1 MTTKKAL
8 VQIVC
13 AGVTVLAVS
22 LARGGTVAY
31 WPMVMDPA
39 TGGTSRKIAD
49 VSGNNYTL
57 NVKLSDAQVANTSE
71 GAFARPPNGPAD
83 VTASSCVEI
92 NNGTSLTVAPF
103 DRGSGSQNQTSD
115 ALILAMGLRHDFTI
129 EGYMYVKSLK
139 HVENDRD
146 THIAFSGVNGTG
158 DWMWYMLEPTQNSNT
173 RKVVVALRKDNNI
186 ENSGVLATIDDN
198 EILGGWHHYALVFKF
213 NEANGKSRWTFYL
226 DGVNRGSQLMT
237 NRAADKNEQHD
248 RFLLGGATSGAKK
261 VQDAKFAFWR
271 VSDEALPSGSLLC
284 HQTFP
289 TTVAYWPMNVVTSF
303 YDNASQP
310 IVPDAADERNTL
322 KVRDYAKGGVSWTGN
337 DIGWTTPPNP
347 DADLSAAGVSCRS
360 KTMVRSA
367 NNTTKINDQYQPVFT
382 TVTNAPVIEAT
393 KLNKS
398 FTIEG
403 FLKFTTLPAD
413 SSKNQMFIYNTL
425 AEKGG
430 WCWNLYGADGNG
442 YLAMKV
448 SYVDMSGSRITRLL
462 GDRFRAEELLNVWN
476 HYALTFTPD
485 NGRGQTEWRFYLNG
499 RLFGKNNLTPVYGD
513 YEFTT
518 PKFFMSGAS
527 SSANPQALCGDM
539 TCWRVSN
546 KALTPSDFLCGG
558 ETPVIPTDALVW
570 KGAVDSAE
578 WSTGSVPNW
587 IADGTPVSWT
597 DAKDVYFDDTYAT
610 NVIEITGTVNPAS
623 INVVANSNLKL
634 DFNKNRSS
642 VLDAG
647 CTNFVKRGFGT
658 FEIYYGGNATTSLVK
673 GARPI
678 EVREGCLRV
687 NAANSN
693 SALGD
698 ASLGYEVKV
707 CDHATLS
714 LYARNAIGSATPDVA
729 NDSVFTV
736 YTNGTFDMTCSGFNI
751 QALGTLDLLG
761 GNFVAPQVCHG
772 LGYLLIRDRLTLGC
786 NPGKRP
792 YIFPTALNDSTTTNQ
807 VGITFGRN
815 TEFRVEDITGDAAA
829 DGIFNC
835 AVLARLNGNWQD
847 AEHPCG
853 FRKTGGGTMEL
864 NNPYNGASV
873 THAKPTGVI
882 AVEAGELRVNINYS
896 AASKYTVADGAFLS
910 GTGKVSK
917 VEFAAGA
924 GLRVDTTKADV
935 LELAGADFAGGG
947 VIELSGVPQAAV
959 DNLRV
964 NCAKVGNPVTGAANL
979 AAWTVKV
986 DGVEAPR
993 VAVNLYDGFLRAS
1006 VVNGTYIIFR

>member
-1 MTTKKAL
+1 M
-8 VQIVC
+8 
-13 AGVTVLAVS
+13 
-22 LARGGTVAY
+22 
-31 WPMVMDPA
+31 
-39 TGGTSRKIAD
+39 
-49 VSGNNYTL
+49 
-57 NVKLSDAQVANTSE
+57 
-71 GAFARPPNGPAD
+71 
-83 VTASSCVEI
+83 
-92 NNGTSLTVAPF
+92 
-103 DRGSGSQNQTSD
+103 
-115 ALILAMGLRHDFTI
+115 
-129 EGYMYVKSLK
+129 
-139 HVENDRD
+139 
-146 THIAFSGVNGTG
+146 
-158 DWMWYMLEPTQNSNT
+158 
-173 RKVVVALRKDNNI
+173 
-186 ENSGVLATIDDN
+186 
-198 EILGGWHHYALVFKF
+198 
-213 NEANGKSRWTFYL
+213 
-226 DGVNRGSQLMT
+226 
-237 NRAADKNEQHD
+237 AA
-248 RFLLGGATSGAKK
+248 
-261 VQDAKFAFWR
+261 
-271 VSDEALPSGSLLC
+271 
-284 HQTFP
+284 
-289 TTVAYWPMNVVTSF
+289 
-303 YDNASQP
+303 
-310 IVPDAADERNTL
+310 
-322 KVRDYAKGGVSWTGN
+322 
-337 DIGWTTPPNP
+337 
-347 DADLSAAGVSCRS
+347 
-360 KTMVRSA
+360 
-367 NNTTKINDQYQPVFT
+367 
-382 TVTNAPVIEAT
+382 
-393 KLNKS
+393 
-398 FTIEG
+398 
-403 FLKFTTLPAD
+403 
-413 SSKNQMFIYNTL
+413 
-425 AEKGG
+425 
-430 WCWNLYGADGNG
+430 
-442 YLAMKV
+442 
-448 SYVDMSGSRITRLL
+448 
-462 GDRFRAEELLNVWN
+462 
-476 HYALTFTPD
+476 
-485 NGRGQTEWRFYLNG
+485 
-499 RLFGKNNLTPVYGD
+499 YGD
-513 YEFTT
+513 YGFTN
-518 PKFFMSGAS
+518 PKFFLSGAS
-527 SSANPQALCGDM
+527 SSANPQALRGDM

-546 KALTPSDFLCGG
+546 KVLTPSDFLCGG
-558 ETPVIPTDALVW
+558 EAPVIPTDALVW

-578 WSTGSVPNW
+578 WSTGSMPNW
-587 IADGTPVSWT
+587 TAEGATVSWT
-597 DAKDVYFDDTYAT
+597 DAKDVYFDDSYAT
-610 NVIEITGTVNPAS
+610 NVVEITGTVNPAS
-623 INVVANSNLKL
+623 INVVADSNLKL

-642 VLDAG
+642 VIDAG

-707 CDHATLS
+707 YDHATLS
-714 LYARNAIGSATPDVA
+714 LFARNVIGSATPDVA

-736 YTNGTFDMTCSGFNI
+736 YTNGTFDMSCGSSFNI
-751 QALGTLDLLG
+751 QALGALDLLG
-761 GNFVAPQVCHG
+761 GNFVAPGQCHG
-772 LGYLLIRDRLTLGC
+772 LGYLLIRNRLTLGC